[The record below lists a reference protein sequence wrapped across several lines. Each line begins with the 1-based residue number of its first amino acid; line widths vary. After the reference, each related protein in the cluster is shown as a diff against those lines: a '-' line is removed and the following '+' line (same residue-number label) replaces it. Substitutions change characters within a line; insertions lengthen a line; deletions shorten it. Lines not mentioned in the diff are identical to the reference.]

1 MKQVSNASVMDAFS
15 NYSQVKQQ
23 PMMMMAAP
31 RMMMPQMPMMMP

>member
-23 PMMMMAAP
+23 PMMMMAP